1 MEQEAFDV
9 TMRSNDAAK
18 AMRSM
23 LDTEKDIE
31 DRAEF
36 KWEGNQLLVCNFNYL
51 FTKVLSTQ
59 NIS

>member
-31 DRAEF
+31 DRTDF
-36 KWEGNQLLVCNFNYL
+36 KWEGN
-51 FTKVLSTQ
+51 
-59 NIS
+59 

>member
-1 MEQEAFDV
+1 LEEGLLMEQEAFDI

-31 DRAEF
+31 ERTQI
-36 KWEGNQLLVCNFNYL
+36 KWEGN
-51 FTKVLSTQ
+51 
-59 NIS
+59 